1 MEYNGCKEVAL
12 EFIEEASEK
21 FGSDYVVNKEKLEK
35 FDKVCEDIDILVE
48 NCTEPQAIDVVTDEN
63 LGYSFVIV
71 VEELVVENSYLKK
84 FVETIRNF
92 DTFDVRKTK
101 DGNIRME
108 FIIHDFWISKN
119 LVKA

>member
-1 MEYNGCKEVAL
+1 MGYNGCKEIAL

-48 NCTEPQAIDVVTDEN
+48 NCTELQAIDVVTDEN

-71 VEELVVENSYLKK
+71 VEELVIENSYLKK

-108 FIIHDFWISKN
+108 FTIHDFWISKN
-119 LVKA
+119 FEK